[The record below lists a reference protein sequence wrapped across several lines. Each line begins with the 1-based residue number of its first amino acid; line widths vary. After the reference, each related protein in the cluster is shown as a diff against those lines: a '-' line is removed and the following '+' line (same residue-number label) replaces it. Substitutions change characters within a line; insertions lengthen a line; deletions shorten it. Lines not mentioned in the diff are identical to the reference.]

1 MNWTRVARRC
11 KANDLRAI
19 GLIVLG
25 VVLYFNVCRFTA
37 VRAFAQSVPLV
48 CKLASFLVLLLAWL
62 YVANQGYR
70 AIVTQTPRKYAGAV
84 FSIMFVSGIIFACVC
99 ADRHP
104 LFLALSVSIYG
115 FDRLLYY
122 VAYRKKFHRNQ
133 LVRP

>member
-1 MNWTRVARRC
+1 MNWRGIVRHNISEWRE
-11 KANDLRAI
+11 I
-19 GLIVLG
+19 GLILLW
-25 VVLYFNVCRFTA
+25 VVLYFNVCRFA
-37 VRAFAQSVPLV
+37 GMQSFAQRIPLV
-48 CKLASFLVLLLAWL
+48 WKLASFFALLLASL

-70 AIVTQTPRKYAGAV
+70 AVLTQTPWKYAGAV
-84 FSIMFVSGIIFACVC
+84 FSIVFVLSMIFASVC